1 MISHFVPKQDGSYL
15 ETRWS
20 VRGVCT
26 RLSATKLSVP
36 KRAGSA
42 LLVSTGTGRKVGTRL
57 KLRNEQF

>member
-1 MISHFVPKQDGSYL
+1 MISHFVPKQGGSYL

-36 KRAGSA
+36 KRAG
-42 LLVSTGTGRKVGTRL
+42 TGTGRKVGTRL